1 MEEKEKNVITLVDG
15 KTGEEREADVLL
27 MFKLEENGPDYL
39 IYTFNEED
47 DKGLVKVYTSMFK
60 KTEEGVSL
68 ENIQTEEEW
77 TKIKE
82 VMRKAINDNRE

>member
-1 MEEKEKNVITLVDG
+1 MEEKEKKSITLVDG
-15 KTGEEREADVLL
+15 KTGEEKQADVLL

-47 DKGLVKVYTSMFK
+47 EKGLVKVYTSMFK
-60 KTEEGVSL
+60 KTDDGISL

-77 TKIKE
+77 AKIKE
-82 VMRKAINDNRE
+82 VMRKVINENKE